1 MSDEKDHPEP
11 SPGTAQDSIPENS
24 VAQDGAAQDGAPR
37 GRLLTHLLDEDVD
50 LDEAFD
56 RLLDAQQEIG
66 VDHSV
71 LKSVLPGDSMASG
84 DMTLAVLLAS
94 VLSEYEDIEQLIEGL
109 RESPADSRPLKSIED
124 AVAVVSEAELANPEA
139 LSKAL
144 EPLQETTR
152 FERLFEVAKGALDE
166 LDIYELSRKSPND
179 LVAVLRQGGNL
190 RTVQT
195 SVDFLRSLN
204 IAADTFES
212 MDLPRPHIREY
223 LRHLYLMR
231 DWDEMA
237 RLVGLLEVAVAG
249 LAETPQA
256 VSTPPMS
263 LEQDSEA

>member
-1 MSDEKDHPEP
+1 MSDENDHPEIP
-11 SPGTAQDSIPENS
+11 PGEVLDK
-24 VAQDGAAQDGAPR
+24 APR
-37 GRLLTHLLDEDVD
+37 GRLLSHLLDEDVD

-56 RLLDAQQEIG
+56 RLLDAQQDHG
-66 VDHSV
+66 VDRSL
-71 LKSVLPGDSMASG
+71 LKSVLPGDSLASG
-84 DMTLAVLLAS
+84 DKTLAEQLAS

-109 RESPADSRPLKSIED
+109 RENHGDAQPLKSIED

-139 LSKAL
+139 LSRAL
-144 EPLQETTR
+144 EPLQEQTR
-152 FERLFEVAKGALDE
+152 FECLFEVAKGALDE

-179 LVAVLRQGGNL
+179 LVSVLRQGGNL

-237 RLVGLLEVAVAG
+237 RLIGLLEVAVAG

-256 VSTPPMS
+256 VPKPLS
-263 LEQDSEA
+263 LQQESDS